1 MAKASS
7 TIKIILLILSLLVA
21 GFAAGFFTHR
31 YLTLQRIER
40 VAEMRVAPGF
50 KRHFFHTIE
59 ADSAQRAQ
67 LTPIIDKYARRIAEI
82 HRESRKERHKLV
94 MAMRS
99 EIEPFLKAEQL
110 DRMQRIERR
119 FRDKMPPPHRP
130 RHRKRKKRGEG
141 KEKFEERDSLN
152 E

>member
-1 MAKASS
+1 MARASS
-7 TIKIILLILSLLVA
+7 TIKIILLILSLLVV

-31 YLTLQRIER
+31 YLTRQRIER

-67 LTPIIDKYARRIAEI
+67 LAPIIDKYARRIAEI

-94 MAMRS
+94 LAMRN
-99 EIEPFLKAEQL
+99 EIEPLLTEAQL
-110 DRMQRIERR
+110 ERMQRIERR
-119 FRDKMPPPHRP
+119 FRDKMPPPPGAP
-130 RHRKRKKRGEG
+130 RRKRKRRGGPEENFG
-141 KEKFEERDSLN
+141 ERDSLN